1 MTFIKA
7 FKKARQIL
15 KEEAELRKNLRVI
28 RKADLSYECL
38 SKLIEN
44 VANSVNG
51 VTLDVVFSDGTKMT
65 IRQSTR
71 SEINFKSFQDQWKE
85 KHKA

>member
-7 FKKARQIL
+7 FKKARELL
-15 KEEAELRKNLRVI
+15 KEEAELRKNLRAI

-38 SKLIEN
+38 QKLIES
-44 VANSVNG
+44 VANSING
-51 VTLDVVFSDGTKMT
+51 VTLDVYFADGTHMV

-71 SEINFKSFQDQWKE
+71 SEINFKSFQDQWAE
-85 KHKA
+85 KHK

>member
-7 FKKARQIL
+7 YKKAKQIL
-15 KEEAELRKNLRVI
+15 KEEAELRKNLRAI

-38 SKLIEN
+38 QKLIEN

-51 VTLDVVFSDGTKMT
+51 VTLDVVFADGTKMT
-65 IRQSTR
+65 VRQSTR
-71 SEINFKSFQDQWKE
+71 NEINFKSFQDQWKE
-85 KHKA
+85 KTNK

>member
-15 KEEAELRKNLRVI
+15 KEEAELRKNLRAI

-38 SKLIEN
+38 QKLIES
-44 VANSVNG
+44 VANSING
-51 VTLDVVFSDGTKMT
+51 VGLDVYFADGTKME
-65 IRQSTR
+65 IRPVSR
-71 SEINFKSFQDQWKE
+71 NEIGFRSFQE
-85 KHKA
+85 KWRDRNK